1 MLKECVKGL
10 ADACAFFDVPVVG
23 GNVSLYNEHGEG
35 AIDPTPVVSM
45 VGLIDKA
52 ERVTRSFLSQP
63 EEEIVLLGDLP
74 HEIGASH
81 FLQTQFAKKEGRVP
95 EIDLESE
102 KKVQGFLLSQISNG
116 TVRAAHDISDG
127 GLLVALAEM
136 LFEKSELGMA
146 VTIDSLGASGRLDAL
161 LFGESQGRI
170 LVSVSQ
176 RDSFLQAAEQA
187 GVPARSIGTSDS
199 SGRLKVSVAGDEI
212 LDSDVSGLCEAWAQS
227 IPELMMQD

>member
-1 MLKECVKGL
+1 M
-10 ADACAFFDVPVVG
+10 
-23 GNVSLYNEHGEG
+23 
-35 AIDPTPVVSM
+35 
-45 VGLIDKA
+45 
-52 ERVTRSFLSQP
+52 
-63 EEEIVLLGDLP
+63 
-74 HEIGASH
+74 
-81 FLQTQFAKKEGRVP
+81 
-95 EIDLESE
+95 ESE

-116 TVRAAHDISDG
+116 TVRAAHDVSDG
-127 GLLVALAEM
+127 GLLVSLAEM

-146 VTIDSLGASGRLDAL
+146 VTIDSLGESGRLDAL

-187 GVPARSIGTSDS
+187 GVPARLIGRTDS